1 MARRPF
7 AALVATRVL
16 YMEERR
22 GQDPDPC
29 YAREFDARI
38 LERGPDFVVLDQT
51 LFYAEGGG
59 QPDDTG
65 TLRWEGGEARVL
77 RVTKEKGVVK
87 HHVDRMP
94 AAEEVHGAVEWDRRY
109 KHMRMHTSQH
119 LMSGLVFRT
128 YGARTVGNQIHMD
141 YSRVD
146 FQPANFTPED
156 LKRIEDD
163 CNRVIA
169 SSQDVRIFEEDRVV
183 VQNKIE
189 DRALLHLIPQSVRR
203 LRVIEI
209 GSAVGFARAREGPWD
224 ELILVDAVPDLAWAQ
239 AEDIRHGLRV
249 STQPTVRVGKI
260 EDLADCD
267 VVVLSAGQG
276 RKPEMTRLDLL
287 HANAGLVANLSRDI
301 ARVARRASLV
311 VLTNPMDVMTTIAW
325 QSTGWPRTRVLGS
338 GTLLD
343 SQRFRT
349 ILADLLNVPSVK
361 ISATVLGEHGERVVP
376 VFTRAKVGGRRPTLS
391 AKDKEEITRRLRDV
405 STRVIAAK
413 GGTAFGPAGA
423 TVELVHALI
432 GSRPRVVPCS
442 VVLEGEYGV
451 HGVAIGVPAVLGTG
465 RVLALEE
472 WPLADDERTAF
483 EEAARD
489 LKAFAE
495 DAEVLLKA
503 NPRPSG

>member
-189 DRALLHLIPQSVRR
+189 DRALLDLIPQSVRR
-203 LRVIEI
+203 LRIIEI
-209 GSAVGFARAREGPWD
+209 GSADYCP
-224 ELILVDAVPDLAWAQ
+224 
-239 AEDIRHGLRV
+239 
-249 STQPTVRVGKI
+249 
-260 EDLADCD
+260 C
-267 VVVLSAGQG
+267 
-276 RKPEMTRLDLL
+276 
-287 HANAGLVANLSRDI
+287 
-301 ARVARRASLV
+301 
-311 VLTNPMDVMTTIAW
+311 
-325 QSTGWPRTRVLGS
+325 
-338 GTLLD
+338 
-343 SQRFRT
+343 
-349 ILADLLNVPSVK
+349 
-361 ISATVLGEHGERVVP
+361 
-376 VFTRAKVGGRRPTLS
+376 
-391 AKDKEEITRRLRDV
+391 
-405 STRVIAAK
+405 
-413 GGTAFGPAGA
+413 GGTHLKNVSEIETVHILEKRSKGKETDRIVYELLAG
-423 TVELVHALI
+423 
-432 GSRPRVVPCS
+432 
-442 VVLEGEYGV
+442 
-451 HGVAIGVPAVLGTG
+451 
-465 RVLALEE
+465 
-472 WPLADDERTAF
+472 
-483 EEAARD
+483 
-489 LKAFAE
+489 
-495 DAEVLLKA
+495 
-503 NPRPSG
+503 